1 MASLK
6 GQLLIA
12 SPSLVDP
19 FFEKSVILMFE
30 HGEEGASG
38 VVINRSSDAVVT
50 DLGELIFSEPFAWE
64 KSVSMGGPVPG
75 PLMVVH
81 QDDSV
86 TDREVAPGL
95 YYAIEDVKVRKLIQA
110 RTEPSVIIMNYSG
123 WGPGQLESEF
133 GRDSWLVAPADN
145 ALIFDTST
153 AEIWNQ
159 SVKKLNAQKLSKF
172 LHLPEIRIDP
182 HLN

>member
-1 MASLK
+1 MATLK
-6 GQLLIA
+6 GQMLIA
-12 SPSLVDP
+12 SPGLVDP

-38 VVINRSSDAVVT
+38 VVINRSSDAIVT
-50 DLGELIFSEPFAWE
+50 DLGELIFSRPFAWE

-81 QDDSV
+81 QDGSV
-86 TDREVAPGL
+86 TDQEVAPNL
-95 YYAIEDVKVRKLIQA
+95 YYAIEDVKVRKLIEA
-110 RTEPSVIIMNYSG
+110 RVEPSVIVMNYSG

-133 GRDSWLVAPADN
+133 GRDSWLVAAADN
-145 ALIFDTST
+145 ELIFDTST
-153 AEIWNQ
+153 AEIWDKA
-159 SVKKLNAQKLSKF
+159 VKKLNAQKLSKF
-172 LHLPEIRIDP
+172 LNLPQIQIDP